1 MISWLRGVGFFV
13 SIYSYS
19 LMNNFLNFFIL
30 IDRLSARLLWLTRG
44 VILAILASNVVKM
57 RTLLWWWLALA
68 LILGFSRNRLF
79 FFYIFFEMRLIPIL
93 LMILSIGSQP
103 ERLSAG
109 AYLLFYTTA
118 ISIPYLAI
126 VISIELKGIIRI
138 KSSSL
143 VFRGIAFFL
152 LAPFFVK
159 IPIFGFHFWL
169 PKAHVEARTGGSIV
183 LAGILLKLGS
193 YGAARIVNLFVWSFR
208 SSWVSSR
215 WIILALASSLVT
227 FMQRD
232 LKKIVAYRSVTH
244 ITFII
249 VRLISGTKL
258 ILVSVVLV
266 SLAHGWAAIG
276 LFARAG
282 TLRHSSSSRLGT
294 LLGPE
299 TTLFWVIIVIGLIL
313 ISNAG
318 VPPMPSFF
326 PEIFIL
332 LRSIRTSGYSL
343 MIFIFLRITVCYY
356 NAYLFL
362 WVSHVKARITLRIKV
377 SFTERMILF
386 ALFLIRLESLFWLQM
401 F

>member
-1 MISWLRGVGFFV
+1 MFISM
-13 SIYSYS
+13 SSYS
-19 LMNNFLNFFIL
+19 LMNNLLNFFFL
-30 IDRLSARLLWLTRG
+30 MDSLSARLLWLTRG
-44 VILAILASNVVKM
+44 VILAILSRNIIKI
-57 RTLLWWWLALA
+57 RTTLWWWLALA
-68 LILGFSRNRLF
+68 LVLGFRRRRLF
-79 FFYIFFEMRLIPIL
+79 FFYIFFEMSLIPIL
-93 LMILSIGSQP
+93 LMILSRGRQP

-118 ISIPYLAI
+118 ISVPYLA
-126 VISIELKGIIRI
+126 VVVSMELKGIIRM

-143 VFRGIAFFL
+143 VFRGMAFFL

-159 IPIFGFHFWL
+159 MPMFGFHFWL

-183 LAGILLKLGS
+183 LAGMLLKLGR
-193 YGAARIVNLFVWSFR
+193 YGAARIVNLFVWGFR
-208 SSWVSSR
+208 SSWVSSG
-215 WIILALASSLVT
+215 WIILAFASSLVT
-227 FMQRD
+227 FIQRD
-232 LKKIVAYRSVTH
+232 LKKMVAYRSVTH

-249 VRLISGTKL
+249 VGLISGTKL

-294 LLGPE
+294 LLGSE
-299 TTLFWVIIVIGLIL
+299 TTLFWVIIVVGLIL

-318 VPPMPSFF
+318 VPPIPSFF

-332 LRSIRTSGYSL
+332 LRSMRTRGYSL
-343 MIFIFLRITVCYY
+343 MVFIFLRLTVCYY

-362 WVSHVKARITLRIKV
+362 WVSHVKARMTLRIKV
-377 SFTERMILF
+377 SFTERLILF
-386 ALFLIRLESLFWLQM
+386 TLFLVRLESLLWLQV